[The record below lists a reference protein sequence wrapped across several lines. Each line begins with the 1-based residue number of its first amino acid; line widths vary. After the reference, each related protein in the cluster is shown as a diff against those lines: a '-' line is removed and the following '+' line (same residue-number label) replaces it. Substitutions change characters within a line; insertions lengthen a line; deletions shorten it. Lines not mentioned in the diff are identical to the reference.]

1 MSKKILKFTDFSAS
15 LKAKNPGKL
24 HEDSPQSILSQVLQQ
39 ADVVKSGTTKT
50 KPETSNLEDLKKI
63 SISDLFYATSLGK
76 KVVSELGKEENVD
89 LVKKLKDKGI
99 IPKDLI
105 PDPESIE
112 AELGNSSTKKQ
123 AEENIAAMNAAGIQT
138 ATGTDP
144 KSLYDEL
151 ISSGDYSFSDVQNLD
166 WDGIKYILEKSG
178 MGKELNFNKYNLI
191 GLRNYLS
198 VKKKHPNRFVDAL
211 ILMGPSSKKN
221 VSIMAGTTVPG
232 PFFMVQKFRN
242 WWLATTGRSVL
253 NPKGL
258 AIVQPGV
265 YSYKIG
271 NHNGYPALVQNG
283 TVKVER
289 FSLVDDPKKA
299 NFSSFSPGS
308 PESGNFGV
316 NIHRGK
322 KDGTTEKIDAYSA
335 GCIVFKNSKD
345 LSQVL
350 KKMEENDQNTID
362 FVLVEMD
369 EVPKSVLADATKSS
383 RSSSS

>member
-1 MSKKILKFTDFSAS
+1 M
-15 LKAKNPGKL
+15 
-24 HEDSPQSILSQVLQQ
+24 
-39 ADVVKSGTTKT
+39 
-50 KPETSNLEDLKKI
+50 
-63 SISDLFYATSLGK
+63 GK

-211 ILMGPSSKKN
+211 ILMGPSSKKD
-221 VSIMAGTTVPG
+221 VSIMAGTTVPVH
-232 PFFMVQKFRN
+232 FSWYKN
-242 WWLATTGRSVL
+242 LETG
-253 NPKGL
+253 G
-258 AIVQPGV
+258 
-265 YSYKIG
+265 
-271 NHNGYPALVQNG
+271 
-283 TVKVER
+283 
-289 FSLVDDPKKA
+289 
-299 NFSSFSPGS
+299 
-308 PESGNFGV
+308 
-316 NIHRGK
+316 
-322 KDGTTEKIDAYSA
+322 
-335 GCIVFKNSKD
+335 
-345 LSQVL
+345 
-350 KKMEENDQNTID
+350 
-362 FVLVEMD
+362 
-369 EVPKSVLADATKSS
+369 
-383 RSSSS
+383 